1 MRKFSFL
8 FIMLFFSIIGVWSQ
22 TVLKG
27 TVITSDTNKPLPGV
41 RVTLMNQNI
50 STQTNAEGEFSFSYI
65 ESGNEELS
73 ITRNGYITQIKLISI
88 KPDNTNDVG
97 TLIMKPDLQTD
108 IKQDVVLQLSES
120 QLIDDDSRI
129 QNISGALN
137 SKDVYT
143 SQTSFSFSPMRFQMR
158 GYDNTYETTYIN
170 GVHFNSLERGVF
182 NYSGLGGL
190 NDAMRNREE
199 VNGLGANTF
208 SYGNIGST
216 TNINT
221 RATNYA
227 AGTKASVAYTN
238 RAYKLRAQATYA
250 TGLMQN
256 GWAFAASGVVRW
268 ADKGIVD
275 GTFYNSAGY
284 FFSAEKVL
292 NPQHSFSLVTFGAPT
307 KRAQSS
313 AVTQEVYDL
322 AGSIYYNSYWG
333 YQEGK
338 VRNSRIVKSF
348 DPTVIFSHD
357 FKIDEKQR
365 LRTGIAYHYSLYSN
379 SALTFYNS
387 PDPRPDYYRYLP
399 SFQTDEDLANNI
411 AEMWKTDSKVSQI
424 NWEELYRSNARNNER
439 DPNGIAKYAVE
450 RRHNNLAELAL
461 NSQYTNQINKSLK
474 LSAGIEAKVSKAMHF
489 KTMDDLLGGN
499 QWIDI
504 DQFAER
510 DFPSNP
516 DIIQND
522 LNNPNRNIHK
532 GDLFGYNYDINIK
545 HISAYIKN
553 EWNLPQFDIYYAA
566 KLTYSEF
573 FRLGHMLNGRAEA
586 VGAQSFGKGKVW
598 YTTNPSIKGGI
609 TYKIDG
615 RNRLYINSLIESRAP
630 QVDNAYVSVRIKDTA
645 VPLENQQIISEDIN
659 YSFNFR
665 NFRGRITAFYTQI
678 NNGGD
683 LYGYYDDENQ
693 TFVNFLLTGLN
704 KQYSGIEAGVEWK
717 LNSSV
722 TLSAAGTYSD
732 YRFSSNSIGIK
743 SYENGKFQDS
753 MDTIY
758 TRNMKIAAGPQL
770 AANITLDY
778 FHPKMWFADITLN
791 YFDNNYLDFA
801 PNRFSKKSMSM
812 YVTDEMKQ
820 ALGTQEK
827 LKGGFLLDASLGKLI
842 YLKNR
847 RSLNFNL
854 SASNILNNTKMITG
868 GFQQARLPLT
878 DKVIDPNALNKFPN
892 KYYYAWGFNVFLNIG
907 YKF

>member
-868 GFQQARLPLT
+868 GFQQARLPIT